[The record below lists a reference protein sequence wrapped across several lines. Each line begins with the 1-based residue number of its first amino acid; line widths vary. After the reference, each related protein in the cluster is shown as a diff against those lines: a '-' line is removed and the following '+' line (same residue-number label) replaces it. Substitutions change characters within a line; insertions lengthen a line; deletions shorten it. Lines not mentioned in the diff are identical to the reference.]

1 MILLLLSSGTVER
14 NPDPVKYIDIQE
26 LLNLKGINILHQNI
40 RGLSINFENLQY
52 FIDRNSKIDILTISE
67 THLKKSEND
76 NIEALYNIYG
86 YDFIFKSREKGIG
99 GGVGIYISNKFDWV
113 RRIDLEKKDIECVW
127 IEIIFSK
134 SKNILISSIYHPPN
148 SSNYLPASF
157 NESFGDM
164 MQVVS
169 IEN

>member
-1 MILLLLSSGTVER
+1 MNHPYYSGINHGNGKESFITSSLWIFKPRYIKTNSSKTLVILLLLSSGTVER
-14 NPDPVKYIDIQE
+14 NPGPVKYIDIQE

-40 RGLSINFENLQY
+40 RGLSTNFENLQC

-76 NIEALYNIYG
+76 NIEAIYNIYG

-113 RRIDLEKKDIECVW
+113 RRIDLEK
-127 IEIIFSK
+127 
-134 SKNILISSIYHPPN
+134 N
-148 SSNYLPASF
+148 
-157 NESFGDM
+157 G
-164 MQVVS
+164 
-169 IEN
+169 